1 MILRKNKSVQR
12 GRALDQ
18 IRLDALDAIARAQQR
33 LQARALR
40 EVGEG
45 GEVVVGEIDGFLV
58 AGGAEVLDG
67 GDLVACSSREGGYNE
82 STGSLQWF
90 GCKCSAFCPFQGN
103 RLGAGHTS

>member
-1 MILRKNKSVQR
+1 MILSKNKSVQR
-12 GRALDQ
+12 RRALDQ
-18 IRLDALDAIARAQQR
+18 VRLDALDAIPRAQQR

-45 GEVVVGEIDGFLV
+45 GEVVVGEIDGLLV

-67 GDLVACSSREGGYNE
+67 GDLVACSSREGGENE
-82 STGSLQWF
+82 STGSLWF